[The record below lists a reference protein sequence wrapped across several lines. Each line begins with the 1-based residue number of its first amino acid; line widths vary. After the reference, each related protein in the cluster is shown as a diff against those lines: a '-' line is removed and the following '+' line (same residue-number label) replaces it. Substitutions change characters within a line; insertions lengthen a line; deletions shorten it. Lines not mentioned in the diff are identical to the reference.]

1 MKQLSVCLSLILLC
15 V

>member
-1 MKQLSVCLSLILLC
+1 LILLC